1 MRPPAPFAMAVD
13 TRCLAGHN
21 ARVSIESTTDTTE
34 VTERIFAI
42 DPDDE
47 EKLTPV
53 LQSLLSGNMSH
64 VLGRRD
70 GKKYVVA
77 GDDVQPVQEE
87 K

>member
-1 MRPPAPFAMAVD
+1 MAVD
-13 TRCLAGHN
+13 TRCFAGHN
-21 ARVSIESTTDTTE
+21 ARMTDTTE
-34 VTERIFAI
+34 VTKRIFAI

-53 LQSLLSGNMSH
+53 LQSLLSGNMSY

-70 GKKYVVA
+70 GEKYVVA